1 VNNKHDEGQD
11 ALRRLKQE
19 TDRLL
24 LELMGADRLF
34 PHAPAT
40 FRPKTDMFFD
50 KTADAIIV
58 KLELA
63 GIDPDSVV
71 LEARE
76 RILHVRGERLDSG
89 RAGRVYQQMEIDYGP
104 FERRL
109 GLPAEVDPT
118 EAKAHYEDG
127 FLEIVLPVAASK
139 GVRSIP
145 VDMRES
151 NPVPSPPV
159 SPGSDPL
166 HAHSSKD

>member
-1 VNNKHDEGQD
+1 MSTTRDESQD

-24 LELMGADRLF
+24 LELMGADRMF

-40 FRPKTDMFFD
+40 FRPKADMFFD
-50 KTADAIIV
+50 KAADAIIV
-58 KLELA
+58 TLELA

-76 RILHVRGERLDSG
+76 RILHVRGERLAAT

-109 GLPAEVDPT
+109 GLPAEVDP
-118 EAKAHYEDG
+118 AKATAHYEDG
-127 FLEIVLPVAASK
+127 FLEIILPMAGPK
-139 GVRSIP
+139 GPRSIA
-145 VDMRES
+145 VDVRES
-151 NPVPSPPV
+151 DQES
-159 SPGSDPL
+159 SSHTSSGSDPL
-166 HAHSSKD
+166 HADGS